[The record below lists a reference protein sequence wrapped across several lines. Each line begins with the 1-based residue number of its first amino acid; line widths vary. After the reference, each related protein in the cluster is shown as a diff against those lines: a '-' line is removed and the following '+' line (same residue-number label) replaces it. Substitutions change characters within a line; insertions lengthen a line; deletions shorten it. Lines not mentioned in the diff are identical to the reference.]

1 MSIIHDFLSFYLQSY
16 MASFMIYF
24 ILIKSF
30 PLKIGKQRAFI
41 LGVLCANY
49 VPITDSLSIVYIGE
63 GIVKYSTAIY
73 WILKLSNFIS
83 QFVMI
88 FFIMYVSK
96 KEWYRCYWWGIILQ
110 FVLFLPIELFYM
122 AKFIYV
128 DNIVIFRKIHMSL
141 VPEYLLYLLIPSLC
155 GIVFVYLSKLVKKIK
170 KLDMINKWYWYILYV
185 LWGNVAYFC
194 DKNYSAREVGKPAI
208 GYINYFV
215 VFFVFMLIFLF
226 FVMNIYDKK
235 VLKTEN
241 NLLRQ
246 QNEMQYVNYLAMQ
259 QQENKIHKLYHD
271 IGNHIETIKIL
282 INNGDNQEAKEYSDE
297 LLKKYSEVRKEYY
310 CSNKIINAV
319 LSQKFKLCEDNKI
332 LSDYELRIPDNLSV
346 KNIDLMCIFANLLDN
361 AIESCQRNNGF
372 DNYINL
378 KAKVVGN
385 YFVVKVINSK
395 IFEDTDNNK
404 IHHTWKKDRSL
415 HGYGLKILEEI
426 VKRYDG
432 KSEFKNN
439 IDNFSAIVMLKME

>member
-1 MSIIHDFLSFYLQSY
+1 MSIIHDFLSFYLQAY

-24 ILIKSF
+24 ILMESF
-30 PLKIGKQRAFI
+30 PLRISKQKALM

-49 VPITDSLSIVYIGE
+49 IPIADSLSIVYIGE
-63 GIVKYSTAIY
+63 GIVKYSIAIY

-88 FFIMYVSK
+88 FFITYVFEK
-96 KEWYRCYWWGIILQ
+96 KWYRCYWWAIILSL
-110 FVLFLPIELFYM
+110 VLFLPAVLLYQP
-122 AKFIYV
+122 KFVYFG
-128 DNIVIFRKIHMSL
+128 DIVVFRKIHMSL
-141 VPEYLLYLLIPSLC
+141 VPEYLLYLLISLLC
-155 GIVFVYLSKLVKKIK
+155 GIVFAYLGRLVKKLK
-170 KLDMINKWYWYILYV
+170 KLDMISKWYWYMLYV
-185 LWGNVAYFC
+185 GWVAVTYIC
-194 DKNYSAREVGKPAI
+194 DKYYSPNEVYKPDIGNANYL
-208 GYINYFV
+208 V

-241 NLLRQ
+241 NLLKQ
-246 QNEMQYVNYLAMQ
+246 LNEIQYANYLSMQ
-259 QQENKIHKLYHD
+259 QQENEIHKLYHD
-271 IGNHIETIKIL
+271 IGNHIETIKVL
-282 INNGDNQEAKEYSDE
+282 INTGGNQEAKEYSDE

-346 KNIDLMCIFANLLDN
+346 KGIDLMCIFANLLDN

-378 KAKVVGN
+378 KATVVGN

-404 IHHTWKKDRSL
+404 THHTWKKDRTL
-415 HGYGLKILEEI
+415 HGYGLKIIEEI
-426 VKRYDG
+426 VQRYDG

-439 IDNFSAIVMLKME
+439 IDNFSAMVMLKME

>member
-1 MSIIHDFLSFYLQSY
+1 MSIIHDFLSFYVQAY

-30 PLKIGKQRAFI
+30 PLRISKQRALI

-49 VPITDSLSIVYIGE
+49 IPIADTLSIIYIGE
-63 GIVKYSTAIY
+63 GIVKYSAAVY
-73 WILKLSNFIS
+73 WILKLSNFIA

-88 FFIMYVSK
+88 FFIMYVFE
-96 KEWYRCYWWGIILQ
+96 KEWYRCYWWAIILL
-110 FVLFLPIELFYM
+110 FVLFLPAALFYLP
-122 AKFIYV
+122 KFIYFG
-128 DNIVIFRKIHMSL
+128 NTVIFRKIHMSL
-141 VPEYLLYLLIPSLC
+141 VPEYLLYLLITLLC
-155 GIVFVYLSKLVKKIK
+155 GIIFVYLGKLVKKIK
-170 KLDMINKWYWYILYV
+170 KLDMISKWYWYILYTF
-185 LWGNVAYFC
+185 WGTLIYFC
-194 DKNYSAREVGKPAI
+194 DKNYSASEFGKPAI
-208 GYINYFV
+208 GYINYIV

-226 FVMNIYDKK
+226 FVINIYDKK

-241 NLLRQ
+241 NLLKQ
-246 QNEMQYVNYLAMQ
+246 QNEMQYANYLAMQ
-259 QQENKIHKLYHD
+259 HQENEIHKLYHD
-271 IGNHIETIKIL
+271 IGNHIETIRVL

-297 LLKKYSEVRKEYY
+297 LLKKYSEVKKEYY

-346 KNIDLMCIFANLLDN
+346 KDIDLMCIFANLLDN

-378 KAKVVGN
+378 KATVVGN

-395 IFEDTDNNK
+395 VFEDIDNNK
-404 IHHTWKKDRSL
+404 THHTWKQDRSL
-415 HGYGLKILEEI
+415 HGYGLKILKEI
-426 VKRYDG
+426 VQRYDG

-439 IDNFSAIVMLKME
+439 IDNFSAMVMLKME